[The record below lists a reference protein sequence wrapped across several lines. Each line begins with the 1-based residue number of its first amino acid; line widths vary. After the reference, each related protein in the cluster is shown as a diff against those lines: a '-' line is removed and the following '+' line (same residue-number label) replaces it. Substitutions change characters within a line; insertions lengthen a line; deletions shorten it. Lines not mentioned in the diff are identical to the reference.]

1 MKTLA
6 VAAALTAAL
15 SGCST
20 THRMDFHDFNSLKL
34 DCANRDAQIR
44 FLESHM
50 TSDTERMVA
59 ALETH
64 SLLGA
69 IRAAMNGTL
78 DQKTAIVDRKYDN
91 VAREK
96 IWELRTY
103 CR

>member
-1 MKTLA
+1 
-6 VAAALTAAL
+6 
-15 SGCST
+15 
-20 THRMDFHDFNSLKL
+20 MDFNDFDRLKI

-64 SLLGA
+64 SLWGA
-69 IRAAMNGTL
+69 LQAAWNGTL
-78 DQKTAIVDRKYDN
+78 DQKTAIVNRKYDN
-91 VAREK
+91 AAREK